1 MATKKKAGMKL
12 ADLTASPRNPRK
24 IDAQNQKGLA
34 DSLKEFG
41 DLSGIV
47 YNKRDGTL
55 VGGHQRVEVLRREF
69 GEGLE
74 IVDGFIQLPGDLGA
88 VRVREVDW
96 DEITADAAR
105 IAANNQAL
113 QGKFTLDVFEM
124 IEDVENA
131 RPDLAD
137 KLALRLV
144 EVDGAD
150 EEEKAGKPDDEDGV
164 PGMDL
169 APFEHYDYVLVLA
182 RSTSDWFRLAA
193 FLGLERVNAS
203 PIAGKKK
210 IGLARGICASKL
222 LAMFEEH
229 GVEIPQPEIEEDD
242 DEGQ

>member
-1 MATKKKAGMKL
+1 MKL
-12 ADLTASPRNPRK
+12 SQLAASPRNPRK

-34 DSLKEFG
+34 DSIKEFG

-47 YNKRDGTL
+47 FNKRDGTL

-69 GEGLE
+69 GDGLE
-74 IVDGFIQLPGDLGA
+74 IVDGMIELPGGLGSI
-88 VRVREVDW
+88 RVREVDW
-96 DEITADAAR
+96 DEIRADAAR

-113 QGKFTLDVFEM
+113 QGKFTLDVFDL
-124 IEDVENA
+124 IEEVENA

-150 EEEKAGKPDDEDGV
+150 EEDEPEKPEEADGV

-182 RSTSDWFRLAA
+182 KSTSDWFRLAA

-222 LAMFEEH
+222 LALFEEH
-229 GVEIPQPEIEEDD
+229 GVQIPMPKVEEES
-242 DEGQ
+242 DEGE